1 VWCWPPSGALLLSD
15 AIPFLLVFMRFFT
28 ILSLGLLGFAQLSQ
42 PVTAQTVQDVGLV
55 DRPVH
60 WAQSVPGVTV
70 ENLHRVTPVFYRSAQ
85 FSQDYVAQLQ
95 KLGIKTVISF
105 RAFNSDDK
113 LLMGSGIGIAR
124 IPINTWDIDDDEV
137 VQALKAL
144 RQAEREEPFLIYCQH
159 GADRTGLISALYL
172 VLYQGWS
179 KEQALDEVKEDGY
192 GFHSLW
198 RNIPRYMNDVDIDAL
213 RLAVDTG

>member
-1 VWCWPPSGALLLSD
+1 
-15 AIPFLLVFMRFFT
+15 MRSFT
-28 ILSLGLLGFAQLSQ
+28 LLSLGLLCFAPLGL
-42 PVTAQTVQDVGLV
+42 PVTAQTVHDVSLI
-55 DRPVH
+55 DRPTQ

-85 FSQDYVAQLQ
+85 FSQDDVAQLQ

-113 LLMGSGIGIAR
+113 ILMGSGIAIAR
-124 IPINTWDIDDDEV
+124 IPINTWDIDDEEV

-144 RQAEREEPFLIYCQH
+144 RQAEQEGPFLIHCQH
-159 GADRTGLISALYL
+159 GADRTGLISALYR

-179 KEQALDEVKEDGY
+179 KEQALDEMKEGGY
-192 GFHSLW
+192 GFHSVW

-213 RLAVDTG
+213 RLAVDAG